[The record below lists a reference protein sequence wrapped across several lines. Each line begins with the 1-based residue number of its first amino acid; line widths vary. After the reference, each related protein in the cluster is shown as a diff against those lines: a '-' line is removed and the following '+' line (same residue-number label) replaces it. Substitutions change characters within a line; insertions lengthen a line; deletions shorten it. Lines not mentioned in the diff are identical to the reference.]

1 MIVEYFWS
9 NLNHQLF
16 FIITKLLILQLQNL
30 NTRIFEIH
38 RMLIKTFLTTTYK
51 ITYKFAL
58 KKSLK
63 CELLPGKKYTV
74 DFC

>member
-30 NTRIFEIH
+30 NIFEIH
-38 RMLIKTFLTTTYK
+38 RMLIKTFLTTTHK
-51 ITYKFAL
+51 ITFL
-58 KKSLK
+58 
-63 CELLPGKKYTV
+63 
-74 DFC
+74 